1 MANRGKYIIG
11 IRLLLLKQYL
21 EANAGKDR
29 IVTRRDIEKFLEDK
43 GYPVE
48 KKTLYTDFGILE
60 EVFGLQ
66 LEYDVH
72 KKGYRLLN
80 PPFEP
85 YELRLMV
92 DGIQSSKFITKE
104 KAREITGKI
113 KKLAG
118 NTVRESL
125 NRQAYVADR
134 VRSMN
139 DSVVWD
145 ADRIHE
151 AINKDLKI
159 GFRYFHYSPATGDE
173 KRYSQSGNQYIVS
186 HYALLWTNGNYYLYA
201 YDSEKQKFRYFRV
214 DRMERISQPLPYHRD
229 GKSEYKEKDITTQKA
244 KVFDMYGGKEYTVRI
259 RFRNELADV
268 VVDQFGK
275 DIMMIPCDDS
285 HFIITVPVEI
295 SPPFFAWIATFGR
308 RVKILSPEPVVEKM
322 RDFLQ
327 RSMDMYKEEG

>member
-1 MANRGKYIIG
+1 MANRGKYNIG

-29 IVTRRDIEKFLEDK
+29 FVTRREIEKYLEDK

-92 DGIQSSKFITKE
+92 DGVQSSKFITKE

-118 NTVRESL
+118 NTVRDSL
-125 NRQAYVADR
+125 NRQAYVAER

-139 DSVVWD
+139 DSVVRD

-173 KRYSQSGNQYIVS
+173 KRYSKSGNQYIVS
-186 HYALLWTNGNYYLYA
+186 PYALLWNNGNYYLYA

-229 GKSEYKEKDITTQKA
+229 GKSEYKEKDITTKKS

-268 VVDQFGK
+268 VVDRFGK
-275 DIMMIPCDDS
+275 DIMMIPCDNS

-295 SPPFFAWIATFGR
+295 SPPFFAWVATFGR